1 MSDPTYGYGSPPPA
15 PIPPSGPAAP
25 PTSSSLPVISLILG
39 ILSMVC
45 GGFVLGI
52 AAIITG
58 IIGRKKAKQSGK
70 GGGMSLAGIITGIVG
85 SIESIVV
92 ILLLIGGGIS
102 LFNTVANQVT
112 VAQQLKSA
120 TTATEAYGVDHQSYE
135 GLSTSALSAYG
146 YSPTNDVT
154 VTATSQDR
162 GLSYCIAGY
171 LAGKPDTVIHVPADA
186 SGSIDI
192 DINGTTYRYSMGGCP
207 PAS

>member
-1 MSDPTYGYGSPPPA
+1 MSDPTYGYSSPPSPPPPVGAIA
-15 PIPPSGPAAP
+15 PK
-25 PTSSSLPVISLILG
+25 SSSLPMISLVLG

-58 IIGRKKAKQSGK
+58 IIGRKKSKISGR

-92 ILLLIGGGIS
+92 ILLLISGGFS

-135 GLSTSALSAYG
+135 GLTTSALSAYG
-146 YSPTNDVT
+146 YTPGNDVT

-171 LAGKPDTVIHVPADA
+171 MAGKPDTVIHVPADS

-192 DINGTTYRYSMGGCP
+192 DINGTKYRYSMGGCP